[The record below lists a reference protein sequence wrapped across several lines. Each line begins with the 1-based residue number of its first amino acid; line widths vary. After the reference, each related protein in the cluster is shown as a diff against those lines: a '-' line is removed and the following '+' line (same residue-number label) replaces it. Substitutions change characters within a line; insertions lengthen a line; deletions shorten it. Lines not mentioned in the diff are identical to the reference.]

1 IFCFSVAGHVVH
13 PFSGGHFYAGTKF
26 AVTALTEGLRQEL
39 REAKSHIRATSI
51 SPGIVDTEFGDR
63 YFKDKNIAQQFLSL
77 HKNLS
82 AGDIAETVLYIL
94 GAPPHV
100 QIGELMIRPVEQQ
113 V

>member
-51 SPGIVDTEFGDR
+51 SPGIVETEFGDR
-63 YFKDKNIAQQFLSL
+63 FIKDKAIVQQLLSQQ
-77 HKNLS
+77 KNLI
-82 AGDIAETVLYIL
+82 AGDIAETVLYVL